1 MMGNSQ
7 LGDKM
12 LEVKNLEYTYES
24 GKKVLDGV
32 SLSTNNG
39 AITMIIGENGA
50 GKTTLFK
57 NILGLLKK
65 DKGEILVDGEE
76 LRYDKKSLLNYRK
89 NVTMVFQDPDNQI
102 FYSNVFDDTAF
113 TLRNLGYDEEEV
125 KTRVEKAL
133 RSANAYELK
142 EMPVHFL
149 SYGQK
154 KRVAIASAIAL
165 GAKYILMDE
174 PTAGLD
180 PVSIGILK
188 STIAGIAKDSSLL
201 ISTHDMEFCYEMA
214 DYIYV
219 VKDAKIIK
227 EGTKYEIF
235 KDEDVIRRANQE
247 LPISVRVANAM
258 GLEFFDNNDQMI
270 EELKKYAKHSS

>member
-1 MMGNSQ
+1 MENSR
-7 LGDKM
+7 LGDYM

-24 GKKVLDGV
+24 GKKVLDGI
-32 SLSTNNG
+32 SLSTKNG
-39 AITMIIGENGA
+39 AITMVIGENGA

-57 NILGLLKK
+57 NILGLLKR
-65 DKGEILVDGEE
+65 DKGDIIVDGEE

-113 TLRNLGYDEEEV
+113 TLRNLGYDEETV
-125 KTRVEKAL
+125 KERVDNAL

-165 GAKYILMDE
+165 GARYILMDE

-188 STIAGIAKDSSLL
+188 KTIAGIAKNSSLL

-227 EGTKYEIF
+227 EGSKYEIF
-235 KDEDVIRRANQE
+235 KDEDVIKRANQE
-247 LPISVRVANAM
+247 LPLCVRVANAL
-258 GLEFFDNNDQMI
+258 GVNFFDNNDQMI
-270 EELKKYAKHSS
+270 EELKTYAKHSS

>member
-1 MMGNSQ
+1 MENSQ
-7 LGDKM
+7 LGDYM

-24 GKKVLDGV
+24 GKKVLDGI
-32 SLSTNNG
+32 SLSTKNG
-39 AITMIIGENGA
+39 AITMVIGENGA

-57 NILGLLKK
+57 NILGLLKR
-65 DKGEILVDGEE
+65 DKGDIIVDGEE
-76 LRYDKKSLLNYRK
+76 FRYDKKSLLNYRK

-113 TLRNLGYDEEEV
+113 TLRNLGYDEETV
-125 KTRVEKAL
+125 KERVDNAL

-165 GAKYILMDE
+165 GARYILMDE

-188 STIAGIAKDSSLL
+188 KTIAGIAKNSSLL

-227 EGTKYEIF
+227 EGSKYEIF
-235 KDEDVIRRANQE
+235 KDEDVIKRANQE
-247 LPISVRVANAM
+247 LPLCVRVANAL
-258 GLEFFDNNDQMI
+258 GVNFFDNNDQMI
-270 EELKKYAKHSS
+270 EELKTYAKHSS

>member
-1 MMGNSQ
+1 MENSR
-7 LGDKM
+7 LGDYM

-24 GKKVLDGV
+24 GKKVLDGI
-32 SLSTNNG
+32 SLSTKNG
-39 AITMIIGENGA
+39 AITMVIGENGA

-57 NILGLLKK
+57 NILGLLKR
-65 DKGEILVDGEE
+65 DKGDILVDGEE

-113 TLRNLGYDEEEV
+113 TLRNLGYDEETV
-125 KTRVEKAL
+125 KERVDNAL

-165 GAKYILMDE
+165 GARYILMDE

-188 STIAGIAKDSSLL
+188 KTIAGIAKNSSLL

-227 EGTKYEIF
+227 EGSKYEIF
-235 KDEDVIRRANQE
+235 KDEDVIKRANQE
-247 LPISVRVANAM
+247 LPLCVRVANAL
-258 GLEFFDNNDQMI
+258 GVDFFDNNDQMI
-270 EELKKYAKHSS
+270 EELKAYAKHSS

>member
-1 MMGNSQ
+1 MESSQ
-7 LGDKM
+7 LGDYM

-24 GKKVLDGV
+24 GKKVLDGL

-57 NILGLLKK
+57 NILGLLKR
-65 DKGEILVDGEE
+65 DKGDILVDGEE

-113 TLRNLGYDEEEV
+113 TLRNLGYDENTV
-125 KTRVEKAL
+125 KERVDKAL

-142 EMPVHFL
+142 DMPVHFL

-165 GAKYILMDE
+165 GANYILMDE

-188 STIAGIAKDSSLL
+188 KTIAGIAKDSSLL

-235 KDEDVIRRANQE
+235 KDEDVIKRANQE
-247 LPISVRVANAM
+247 LPMCVRVANAL
-258 GLEFFDNNDQMI
+258 GVDFFDNNDQMI
-270 EELKKYAKHSS
+270 EELKNYAKHSS

>member
-1 MMGNSQ
+1 MENSQ
-7 LGDKM
+7 LGDYM

-24 GKKVLDGV
+24 GKKVLDGI

-39 AITMIIGENGA
+39 AITMVIGENGA

-57 NILGLLKK
+57 NILGLLKR
-65 DKGEILVDGEE
+65 DKGDILVDGEE

-113 TLRNLGYDEEEV
+113 TLRNLGFDEETV
-125 KTRVEKAL
+125 KERVDNAL

-165 GAKYILMDE
+165 GAQYILMDE

-188 STIAGIAKDSSLL
+188 KTISSIAENSSLL

-227 EGTKYEIF
+227 EGSKYEIF
-235 KDEDVIRRANQE
+235 KDEDVIKRANQE
-247 LPISVRVANAM
+247 LPLCVRVANAL
-258 GLEFFDNNDQMI
+258 GVNFFDNNDQMI
-270 EELKKYAKHSS
+270 EELKAYAKHSS

>member
-1 MMGNSQ
+1 MENSQ
-7 LGDKM
+7 LGDYM

-24 GKKVLDGV
+24 GKKVLDGI

-39 AITMIIGENGA
+39 AITMVIGENGA

-57 NILGLLKK
+57 NILGLLKRE
-65 DKGEILVDGEE
+65 KGDIIVDGEE

-113 TLRNLGYDEEEV
+113 TLRNLGYDEETV
-125 KTRVEKAL
+125 KERVDSAL
-133 RSANAYELK
+133 KSANAYELK

-165 GAKYILMDE
+165 GAHYILMDE

-188 STIAGIAKDSSLL
+188 KTIGSIAKESSLL

-227 EGTKYEIF
+227 EGSKYEIF
-235 KDEDVIRRANQE
+235 KDEDVIKRANQE
-247 LPISVRVANAM
+247 LPLCVRVANAL
-258 GLEFFDNNDQMI
+258 GVDFFDNNDQMI
-270 EELKKYAKHSS
+270 EELKAYAEHSS

>member
-1 MMGNSQ
+1 MENSQ
-7 LGDKM
+7 LGDYM

-24 GKKVLDGV
+24 GKKVLDGI

-39 AITMIIGENGA
+39 AITMVIGENGA

-57 NILGLLKK
+57 NILGLLKR
-65 DKGEILVDGEE
+65 DKGDIIVDGEE

-113 TLRNLGYDEEEV
+113 TLRNLGYDEETV
-125 KTRVEKAL
+125 KERVDNAL

-165 GAKYILMDE
+165 GAQYILMDE

-188 STIAGIAKDSSLL
+188 KTISSIAKNSSLL

-227 EGTKYEIF
+227 EGSKYEIF
-235 KDEDVIRRANQE
+235 KDEDVIKRANQE
-247 LPISVRVANAM
+247 LPLCVRVANAL
-258 GLEFFDNNDQMI
+258 GVDFFDNNDQMI
-270 EELKKYAKHSS
+270 EELKAYAKHSS

>member
-1 MMGNSQ
+1 MESSQ
-7 LGDKM
+7 LGDYM

-24 GKKVLDGV
+24 GKKVLDGL

-65 DKGEILVDGEE
+65 DKGDILVDGEE

-113 TLRNLGYDEEEV
+113 TLRNLGFDEDTV
-125 KTRVEKAL
+125 KERVDKAL

-142 EMPVHFL
+142 DMPVHFL

-165 GAKYILMDE
+165 GANYILMDE

-188 STIAGIAKDSSLL
+188 KTIAGIAKDSSLL

-235 KDEDVIRRANQE
+235 KDEDVIKRANQE
-247 LPISVRVANAM
+247 LPMCVRVANAL
-258 GLEFFDNNDQMI
+258 GVDFFDNNDQMI
-270 EELKKYAKHSS
+270 EELKNYAKHSS

>member
-1 MMGNSQ
+1 MENSQ
-7 LGDKM
+7 LGDYM

-24 GKKVLDGV
+24 GKKVLDGI
-32 SLSTNNG
+32 SLSTKNG
-39 AITMIIGENGA
+39 AITMVIGENGA

-57 NILGLLKK
+57 NILGLLKR
-65 DKGEILVDGEE
+65 DKGDIIVDGEE

-113 TLRNLGYDEEEV
+113 TLRNLGYDEETV
-125 KTRVEKAL
+125 KERVDNAL

-165 GAKYILMDE
+165 GAQYILMDE

-188 STIAGIAKDSSLL
+188 KTISSIAENSSLL

-227 EGTKYEIF
+227 EGSKYEIF
-235 KDEDVIRRANQE
+235 KDEDVIKRANQE
-247 LPISVRVANAM
+247 LPLCVRVANAL
-258 GLEFFDNNDQMI
+258 GVDFFDNNDQMI
-270 EELKKYAKHSS
+270 EELKAYAKHSS

>member
-1 MMGNSQ
+1 MENSR
-7 LGDKM
+7 LGDYM

-24 GKKVLDGV
+24 GKKVLDGI

-39 AITMIIGENGA
+39 AITMVIGENGA

-57 NILGLLKK
+57 NILGLLKRE
-65 DKGEILVDGEE
+65 KGDIIVDGEE

-113 TLRNLGYDEEEV
+113 TLRNLGFDEETV
-125 KTRVEKAL
+125 KERVDNAL

-165 GAKYILMDE
+165 GAQHILMDE

-188 STIAGIAKDSSLL
+188 KTISSIAKNSSLL

-227 EGTKYEIF
+227 EGSKYEIF
-235 KDEDVIRRANQE
+235 KDEDVIKRANQE
-247 LPISVRVANAM
+247 LPLCVRVANAL
-258 GLEFFDNNDQMI
+258 GVDFFDNNDQMI
-270 EELKKYAKHSS
+270 EELKAYAKHSS

>member
-1 MMGNSQ
+1 MENSQ
-7 LGDKM
+7 LGDYM

-24 GKKVLDGV
+24 GKKVLDGI

-39 AITMIIGENGA
+39 AITMVIGENGA

-57 NILGLLKK
+57 NILGLLKR
-65 DKGEILVDGEE
+65 DKGDILVDGEK

-113 TLRNLGYDEEEV
+113 TLRNLGYDEETV
-125 KTRVEKAL
+125 KERVDNAL

-165 GAKYILMDE
+165 GAQYILMDE

-188 STIAGIAKDSSLL
+188 KTISSIAKNSSLL

-227 EGTKYEIF
+227 EGSKYEIF
-235 KDEDVIRRANQE
+235 KDEDVIKRANQE
-247 LPISVRVANAM
+247 LPLCVRVANAL
-258 GLEFFDNNDQMI
+258 GVDFFDNNDQMI
-270 EELKKYAKHSS
+270 EELKAYAKHSS

>member
-1 MMGNSQ
+1 MENSQ
-7 LGDKM
+7 LGDYM

-24 GKKVLDGV
+24 GKKVLDGI
-32 SLSTNNG
+32 SLSTKNG
-39 AITMIIGENGA
+39 AITMVIGENGA

-57 NILGLLKK
+57 NILGLLKR
-65 DKGEILVDGEE
+65 DKGDIIVDGEE

-113 TLRNLGYDEEEV
+113 TLRNLGFDEETV
-125 KTRVEKAL
+125 KERVDNAL

-165 GAKYILMDE
+165 GARYILMDE

-188 STIAGIAKDSSLL
+188 KTIAGIAKNSSLL

-227 EGTKYEIF
+227 EGSKYEIF
-235 KDEDVIRRANQE
+235 KDEDVIKRANQE
-247 LPISVRVANAM
+247 LPLCVRVANAL
-258 GLEFFDNNDQMI
+258 GVDFFDNNDQMI
-270 EELKKYAKHSS
+270 EELKAYAKHSS

>member
-1 MMGNSQ
+1 MENSR
-7 LGDKM
+7 LGDYM

-24 GKKVLDGV
+24 GKKVLDGI

-39 AITMIIGENGA
+39 AITMVIGENGA

-57 NILGLLKK
+57 NILGLLKR
-65 DKGEILVDGEE
+65 DKGDIIVDGEE

-113 TLRNLGYDEEEV
+113 TLRNLGYDEETV
-125 KTRVEKAL
+125 KERVDNAL

-165 GAKYILMDE
+165 GAQYILMDE

-188 STIAGIAKDSSLL
+188 KTISSIANNSSLL

-227 EGTKYEIF
+227 EGSKYEIF
-235 KDEDVIRRANQE
+235 KDEDVIKRANQE
-247 LPISVRVANAM
+247 LPLCVRVANAL
-258 GLEFFDNNDQMI
+258 GVNFFDNNDQMI
-270 EELKKYAKHSS
+270 EELKTYAKHSS

>member
-1 MMGNSQ
+1 MENSQ
-7 LGDKM
+7 LGDYM

-24 GKKVLDGV
+24 GKKVLDGI
-32 SLSTNNG
+32 SLSTKNG
-39 AITMIIGENGA
+39 AITMVIGENGA

-57 NILGLLKK
+57 NILGLLKR
-65 DKGEILVDGEE
+65 DKGDIIVDGEE

-113 TLRNLGYDEEEV
+113 TLRNLGFDEETV
-125 KTRVEKAL
+125 KERVDNAL

-165 GAKYILMDE
+165 GARYILMDE

-188 STIAGIAKDSSLL
+188 KTIAGIAKNSSLL

-227 EGTKYEIF
+227 EGSKYEIF
-235 KDEDVIRRANQE
+235 KDEDVIKRANQE
-247 LPISVRVANAM
+247 LPLCVRVANAL
-258 GLEFFDNNDQMI
+258 GVNFFDNNDQMI
-270 EELKKYAKHSS
+270 EELKTYAKHSS

>member
-1 MMGNSQ
+1 MENSR
-7 LGDKM
+7 LGDYM

-24 GKKVLDGV
+24 GKKVLDGI

-39 AITMIIGENGA
+39 AITMVIGENGA

-57 NILGLLKK
+57 NILGLLKR
-65 DKGEILVDGEE
+65 DKGDIIVDGEE

-113 TLRNLGYDEEEV
+113 TLRNLGYDEETV
-125 KTRVEKAL
+125 KERVDNAL

-165 GAKYILMDE
+165 GAQYILMDE

-188 STIAGIAKDSSLL
+188 KTISSIAENSSLL

-227 EGTKYEIF
+227 EGSKYEIF
-235 KDEDVIRRANQE
+235 KDEDVIKRANQE
-247 LPISVRVANAM
+247 LPLCVRVANAL
-258 GLEFFDNNDQMI
+258 GVDFFDNNDQMI
-270 EELKKYAKHSS
+270 EELKAYAKHSS

>member
-1 MMGNSQ
+1 MENSQ
-7 LGDKM
+7 LGDYM

-24 GKKVLDGV
+24 GKKVLDGI
-32 SLSTNNG
+32 SLSTKNG
-39 AITMIIGENGA
+39 AITMVIGENGA

-57 NILGLLKK
+57 NILGLLKR
-65 DKGEILVDGEE
+65 DKGDILVDGEE

-113 TLRNLGYDEEEV
+113 TLRNLGYDEETV
-125 KTRVEKAL
+125 KERVDNAL

-165 GAKYILMDE
+165 GARYILMDE

-188 STIAGIAKDSSLL
+188 KTIAGIAKNSSLL

-227 EGTKYEIF
+227 EGSKYEIF
-235 KDEDVIRRANQE
+235 KDEDVIKRANQE
-247 LPISVRVANAM
+247 LPLCVRVANAL
-258 GLEFFDNNDQMI
+258 GVNFFDNNDQMI
-270 EELKKYAKHSS
+270 EELKTYAKHSS

>member
-1 MMGNSQ
+1 MENSQ
-7 LGDKM
+7 LGDYM

-24 GKKVLDGV
+24 GKKVLDGI
-32 SLSTNNG
+32 SLSTKNG
-39 AITMIIGENGA
+39 AITMVIGENGA

-57 NILGLLKK
+57 NILGLLKR
-65 DKGEILVDGEE
+65 DKGDIIVDGEE

-113 TLRNLGYDEEEV
+113 TLRNLGYDEETV
-125 KTRVEKAL
+125 KERVDNAL

-165 GAKYILMDE
+165 GAQYILMDE

-188 STIAGIAKDSSLL
+188 KTISSIAKNSSLL

-227 EGTKYEIF
+227 EGSKYEIF
-235 KDEDVIRRANQE
+235 KDEDVIKRANQE
-247 LPISVRVANAM
+247 LPLCVRVANAL
-258 GLEFFDNNDQMI
+258 GVNFFDNNDQMI
-270 EELKKYAKHSS
+270 EELKTYAKHSS

>member
-1 MMGNSQ
+1 MENSQ
-7 LGDKM
+7 LGDYM
-12 LEVKNLEYTYES
+12 LEVKNLEYTYDS
-24 GKKVLDGV
+24 GKKVLDGI
-32 SLSTNNG
+32 SLSTKNG
-39 AITMIIGENGA
+39 AITMVIGENGA

-57 NILGLLKK
+57 NILGLLKR
-65 DKGEILVDGEE
+65 DKGDILVDGEE

-113 TLRNLGYDEEEV
+113 TLRNLGYDEETV
-125 KTRVEKAL
+125 KERVDNAL

-165 GAKYILMDE
+165 GARYILMDE

-188 STIAGIAKDSSLL
+188 KTIAGIAKNSSLL

-227 EGTKYEIF
+227 EGSKYEIF
-235 KDEDVIRRANQE
+235 KDEDVIKRANQE
-247 LPISVRVANAM
+247 LPLCVRVANAL
-258 GLEFFDNNDQMI
+258 GVNFFDNNDQMI
-270 EELKKYAKHSS
+270 EELKAYAKHSS

>member
-1 MMGNSQ
+1 MENSQ
-7 LGDKM
+7 LGDYM

-24 GKKVLDGV
+24 GKKVLDGI
-32 SLSTNNG
+32 SLSTKNG
-39 AITMIIGENGA
+39 AITMVIGENGA

-57 NILGLLKK
+57 NILGLLKR
-65 DKGEILVDGEE
+65 DKGDIIVDGEE

-113 TLRNLGYDEEEV
+113 TLRNLGYDEETV
-125 KTRVEKAL
+125 KERVDNAL

-165 GAKYILMDE
+165 GARYILMDE

-188 STIAGIAKDSSLL
+188 KTISSIAKNSSLL

-227 EGTKYEIF
+227 EGSKYEIF
-235 KDEDVIRRANQE
+235 KDEDVIKRANQE
-247 LPISVRVANAM
+247 LPLCVRVANAL
-258 GLEFFDNNDQMI
+258 GVDFFDNNDQMI
-270 EELKKYAKHSS
+270 EELKTYAKHSS

>member
-1 MMGNSQ
+1 MENSR
-7 LGDKM
+7 LGDYM

-24 GKKVLDGV
+24 GKKVLDGI

-39 AITMIIGENGA
+39 AITMVIGENGA

-57 NILGLLKK
+57 NILGLLKR
-65 DKGEILVDGEE
+65 DKGDIIVDGEE

-113 TLRNLGYDEEEV
+113 TLRNLGFDEVTV
-125 KTRVEKAL
+125 KERVDNAL

-165 GAKYILMDE
+165 GAQYILMDE

-188 STIAGIAKDSSLL
+188 KTISSIAKNSSLL

-227 EGTKYEIF
+227 EGSKYEIF
-235 KDEDVIRRANQE
+235 KDEDVIKRANQE
-247 LPISVRVANAM
+247 LPLCVRVANAL
-258 GLEFFDNNDQMI
+258 GVDFFDNNDQMI
-270 EELKKYAKHSS
+270 EELKAYAKHSS

>member
-1 MMGNSQ
+1 
-7 LGDKM
+7 M

-24 GKKVLDGV
+24 GKKVLDGI

-39 AITMIIGENGA
+39 AITMVIGENGA

-57 NILGLLKK
+57 NILGLLKR
-65 DKGEILVDGEE
+65 DKGDIIVDGEE

-113 TLRNLGYDEEEV
+113 TLRNLGFDEETV
-125 KTRVEKAL
+125 KERVDNAL

-165 GAKYILMDE
+165 GAHYILMDE

-188 STIAGIAKDSSLL
+188 KTISSIAKNSSLL

-227 EGTKYEIF
+227 EGSKYEIF
-235 KDEDVIRRANQE
+235 KDEDVIKRANQE
-247 LPISVRVANAM
+247 LPLCVRVANAL
-258 GLEFFDNNDQMI
+258 GVDFFDNNDQMI
-270 EELKKYAKHSS
+270 EELKAYAKHSS

>member
-1 MMGNSQ
+1 MENSQ
-7 LGDKM
+7 LGDYM

-24 GKKVLDGV
+24 GKKVLDGI
-32 SLSTNNG
+32 SLSTKNG
-39 AITMIIGENGA
+39 AITMVIGENGA

-57 NILGLLKK
+57 NILGLLKR
-65 DKGEILVDGEE
+65 DKGDIIVDGEE

-113 TLRNLGYDEEEV
+113 TLRNLGYDEETV
-125 KTRVEKAL
+125 KERVDNAL

-165 GAKYILMDE
+165 GARYILMDE

-188 STIAGIAKDSSLL
+188 KTIAGIAKNSSLL

-227 EGTKYEIF
+227 EGSKYEIF
-235 KDEDVIRRANQE
+235 KDEDVIKRANQE
-247 LPISVRVANAM
+247 LPLCVRVANAL
-258 GLEFFDNNDQMI
+258 GVNFFDNNDQMI
-270 EELKKYAKHSS
+270 EELKTYAKHSS

>member
-1 MMGNSQ
+1 MENSQ
-7 LGDKM
+7 LGDYM

-24 GKKVLDGV
+24 GKKVLDGI

-39 AITMIIGENGA
+39 AITMVIGENGA

-57 NILGLLKK
+57 NILGLLKR
-65 DKGEILVDGEE
+65 DKGDIIVDGEE

-113 TLRNLGYDEEEV
+113 TLRNLGFDEETV
-125 KTRVEKAL
+125 KERVDNAL

-165 GAKYILMDE
+165 GARYILMDE

-188 STIAGIAKDSSLL
+188 KTIAGIAKNSSLL

-227 EGTKYEIF
+227 EGSKYEIF
-235 KDEDVIRRANQE
+235 KDEDVIKRANQE
-247 LPISVRVANAM
+247 LPLCVRVANAL
-258 GLEFFDNNDQMI
+258 GVDFFDNNDQMI
-270 EELKKYAKHSS
+270 EELKAYAKHSS

>member
-1 MMGNSQ
+1 MENSQ
-7 LGDKM
+7 LGDYM

-24 GKKVLDGV
+24 GKKVLDGI
-32 SLSTNNG
+32 SLSTKNG
-39 AITMIIGENGA
+39 AITMVIGENGA

-57 NILGLLKK
+57 NILGLLKR
-65 DKGEILVDGEE
+65 DKGDIIVDGEE

-113 TLRNLGYDEEEV
+113 TLRNLGYDEETV
-125 KTRVEKAL
+125 KERVDNAL

-165 GAKYILMDE
+165 GARYILMDE

-188 STIAGIAKDSSLL
+188 KTIAGIAKNSSLL

-227 EGTKYEIF
+227 EGSKYEIF
-235 KDEDVIRRANQE
+235 KDEDVIKRANQE
-247 LPISVRVANAM
+247 LPLCVRVANAL
-258 GLEFFDNNDQMI
+258 GVDFFDNNDQMI
-270 EELKKYAKHSS
+270 EELKAYAKHSS

>member
-1 MMGNSQ
+1 MENSQ
-7 LGDKM
+7 LGDYM

-24 GKKVLDGV
+24 GKKVLDGI

-39 AITMIIGENGA
+39 AITMVIGENGA

-57 NILGLLKK
+57 NILGLLKRE
-65 DKGEILVDGEE
+65 KGDIIVDGEE

-113 TLRNLGYDEEEV
+113 TLRNLGYDEETV
-125 KTRVEKAL
+125 KERVDNAL

-165 GAKYILMDE
+165 GAQYILMDE

-188 STIAGIAKDSSLL
+188 KTIGSIAKESSLL

-227 EGTKYEIF
+227 EGSKYEIF
-235 KDEDVIRRANQE
+235 KDEDVIKRANQE
-247 LPISVRVANAM
+247 LPLCVRVANAL
-258 GLEFFDNNDQMI
+258 GVDFFDNNDQMI
-270 EELKKYAKHSS
+270 EELKAYAKHSS

>member
-1 MMGNSQ
+1 MENSQ
-7 LGDKM
+7 LGDYM

-24 GKKVLDGV
+24 GKKVLDGI

-39 AITMIIGENGA
+39 AITMVIGENGA

-57 NILGLLKK
+57 NILGLLKR
-65 DKGEILVDGEE
+65 DKGDIIVDGEE

-113 TLRNLGYDEEEV
+113 TLRNLGYDEETV
-125 KTRVEKAL
+125 KERVDNAL

-165 GAKYILMDE
+165 GAQYILMDE

-188 STIAGIAKDSSLL
+188 KTISSIAKNSSLL

-227 EGTKYEIF
+227 EGSKYEIF
-235 KDEDVIRRANQE
+235 KDEDVIKRANQE
-247 LPISVRVANAM
+247 LPLCVRVANAL
-258 GLEFFDNNDQMI
+258 GVDFFDNNDQMI
-270 EELKKYAKHSS
+270 EELKTYAKHSS

>member
-1 MMGNSQ
+1 MENSQ
-7 LGDKM
+7 LGDYM

-24 GKKVLDGV
+24 GKKVLDGI
-32 SLSTNNG
+32 SLSTKNG
-39 AITMIIGENGA
+39 AITMVIGENGA

-57 NILGLLKK
+57 NILGLLKR
-65 DKGEILVDGEE
+65 DKGDILVDGEE

-113 TLRNLGYDEEEV
+113 TLRNLGFDEETV
-125 KTRVEKAL
+125 KERVDNAL

-165 GAKYILMDE
+165 GAQYILMDE

-188 STIAGIAKDSSLL
+188 KTISSIAKNSSLL

-227 EGTKYEIF
+227 EGSKYEIF
-235 KDEDVIRRANQE
+235 KDEDVIKRANQE
-247 LPISVRVANAM
+247 LPLCVRVANAL
-258 GLEFFDNNDQMI
+258 GVDFFDNNDQMI
-270 EELKKYAKHSS
+270 EELKAYAKHSS

>member
-1 MMGNSQ
+1 MENSR
-7 LGDKM
+7 LGDYM

-24 GKKVLDGV
+24 GKKVLDGI
-32 SLSTNNG
+32 SLSTKNG
-39 AITMIIGENGA
+39 AITMVIGENGA

-57 NILGLLKK
+57 NILGLLKR
-65 DKGEILVDGEE
+65 DKGDILVDGEE

-113 TLRNLGYDEEEV
+113 TLRNLGFDEETV
-125 KTRVEKAL
+125 KERVDNAL

-165 GAKYILMDE
+165 GAQYILMDE

-188 STIAGIAKDSSLL
+188 KTISSIAENSSLL

-227 EGTKYEIF
+227 EGSKYEIF
-235 KDEDVIRRANQE
+235 KDEDVIKRANQE
-247 LPISVRVANAM
+247 LPLCVRVANAL
-258 GLEFFDNNDQMI
+258 GVDFFDNNDQMI
-270 EELKKYAKHSS
+270 EELKAYAKHSS

>member
-1 MMGNSQ
+1 MENSQ
-7 LGDKM
+7 LGDYM

-24 GKKVLDGV
+24 GKKVLDGI

-39 AITMIIGENGA
+39 AITMVIGENGA

-57 NILGLLKK
+57 NILGLLKR
-65 DKGEILVDGEE
+65 DKGDIIVDGEE

-113 TLRNLGYDEEEV
+113 TLRNLGYDEETV
-125 KTRVEKAL
+125 KERVDNAL

-165 GAKYILMDE
+165 GAQYILMDE

-188 STIAGIAKDSSLL
+188 KTISSIAENSSLL

-227 EGTKYEIF
+227 EGSKYEIF
-235 KDEDVIRRANQE
+235 KDEDVIKRANQE
-247 LPISVRVANAM
+247 LPLCVRVANAL
-258 GLEFFDNNDQMI
+258 GVDFFDNNDQMI
-270 EELKKYAKHSS
+270 EELKAYAKHSS

>member
-1 MMGNSQ
+1 MENSQ
-7 LGDKM
+7 LGDYM

-24 GKKVLDGV
+24 GKKVLDGI
-32 SLSTNNG
+32 SLSTKNG
-39 AITMIIGENGA
+39 AITMVIGENGA

-57 NILGLLKK
+57 NILGLLKR
-65 DKGEILVDGEE
+65 DKGDILVDGEE

-113 TLRNLGYDEEEV
+113 TLRNLGFDEETV
-125 KTRVEKAL
+125 KERVDNAL

-165 GAKYILMDE
+165 GANYILMDE

-188 STIAGIAKDSSLL
+188 KTIAGIAKDSSLL

-235 KDEDVIRRANQE
+235 KDEDVIKRANQE
-247 LPISVRVANAM
+247 LPMCVRVANAL
-258 GLEFFDNNDQMI
+258 GVDFFDNNDQMI
-270 EELKKYAKHSS
+270 EELKNYAKHSS

>member
-1 MMGNSQ
+1 MENSQ
-7 LGDKM
+7 LGDYM

-24 GKKVLDGV
+24 GKKVLDGI

-39 AITMIIGENGA
+39 AITMVIGENGA

-57 NILGLLKK
+57 NILGLLKR
-65 DKGEILVDGEE
+65 DKGDILVDGEE

-113 TLRNLGYDEEEV
+113 TLRNLGYDEETV
-125 KTRVEKAL
+125 KERVDNAL

-165 GAKYILMDE
+165 GAQYILMDE

-188 STIAGIAKDSSLL
+188 KTISSIAKNSSLL

-227 EGTKYEIF
+227 EGSKYEIF
-235 KDEDVIRRANQE
+235 KDEDVIKRANQE
-247 LPISVRVANAM
+247 LPLCVRVANAL
-258 GLEFFDNNDQMI
+258 GVNFFDNNDQMI
-270 EELKKYAKHSS
+270 EELKTYAKHSS

>member
-1 MMGNSQ
+1 MENSR
-7 LGDKM
+7 LGDYM

-24 GKKVLDGV
+24 GKKVLDGI
-32 SLSTNNG
+32 SLSTKNG
-39 AITMIIGENGA
+39 AITMVIGENGA

-57 NILGLLKK
+57 NILGLLKR
-65 DKGEILVDGEE
+65 DKGDIIVDGEE

-113 TLRNLGYDEEEV
+113 TLRNLGFDEETV
-125 KTRVEKAL
+125 KERVDNAL

-165 GAKYILMDE
+165 GAHYILMDE

-188 STIAGIAKDSSLL
+188 KTISSIAKNSSLL

-227 EGTKYEIF
+227 EGSKYEIF
-235 KDEDVIRRANQE
+235 KDEDVIKRANQE
-247 LPISVRVANAM
+247 LPLCVRVANAL
-258 GLEFFDNNDQMI
+258 GVDFFDNNDQMI
-270 EELKKYAKHSS
+270 EELKAYAKHSS

>member
-1 MMGNSQ
+1 MENSR
-7 LGDKM
+7 LGDYM

-24 GKKVLDGV
+24 GKKVLDGI
-32 SLSTNNG
+32 SLSTKNG
-39 AITMIIGENGA
+39 AITMVIGENGA

-57 NILGLLKK
+57 NILGLLKR
-65 DKGEILVDGEE
+65 DKGDILVDGEE

-113 TLRNLGYDEEEV
+113 TLRNLGFDEETV
-125 KTRVEKAL
+125 KERVDNAL

-165 GAKYILMDE
+165 GAQYILMDE

-188 STIAGIAKDSSLL
+188 KTISSIAENSSLL

-227 EGTKYEIF
+227 EGSKYEIF
-235 KDEDVIRRANQE
+235 KDEDVIKRANQE
-247 LPISVRVANAM
+247 LPLCVRVANAL
-258 GLEFFDNNDQMI
+258 GVNFFDNNDQMI
-270 EELKKYAKHSS
+270 EELKAYAKHSS

>member
-1 MMGNSQ
+1 MENSQ
-7 LGDKM
+7 LGDYM

-24 GKKVLDGV
+24 GKKVLDGI
-32 SLSTNNG
+32 SLSTKNG
-39 AITMIIGENGA
+39 AITMVIGENGA

-57 NILGLLKK
+57 NILGLLKR
-65 DKGEILVDGEE
+65 DKGDILVDGEE

-113 TLRNLGYDEEEV
+113 TLRNLGYDEETV
-125 KTRVEKAL
+125 KERVDNAL

-165 GAKYILMDE
+165 GAQYILMDE

-188 STIAGIAKDSSLL
+188 KTISSIAENSSLL

-227 EGTKYEIF
+227 EGSKYEIF
-235 KDEDVIRRANQE
+235 KDEDVIKRANQE
-247 LPISVRVANAM
+247 LPLCVRVANAL
-258 GLEFFDNNDQMI
+258 GVDFFDNNDQMI
-270 EELKKYAKHSS
+270 EELKAYAKHSS